1 MAQVIDHLCSK
12 HEALSSNLSSNK
24 KIKKI
29 RNEDSLNTVPQT
41 LQYGQFWMDEKDYL
55 NMKR

>member
-1 MAQVIDHLCSK
+1 MAQV
-12 HEALSSNLSSNK
+12 SSNLSSNK